1 MSKDLYDKLKEYS
14 KSDFYPFHMPG
25 HKRNVKLIKEQ
36 YGIDIDITEI
46 DGFDMLYEADDVLK
60 DAMERAKKFWG
71 TEKTYFLVNGS
82 TVGILTAMHSCL
94 TQGDRIIIGRNC
106 HKAVYNA
113 SELLKLNNT
122 YLYPKYIPKYG
133 INGGYSAKELENLF
147 EKNSNIKAV
156 VITSPTYDGIVSD
169 IKTLADITHKHGA
182 VLIVDEAHG
191 AHFGISDKFPKPAY
205 DMGADLVIESMHKT
219 LPTFTQTALLHLSK
233 EGKKRV
239 DEKKIKHFWSIF
251 QTSSPSYVFMANMDK
266 CISFLDKNGNE
277 IYEKFSND
285 IEEFRKKCDKL
296 HDIHIPGKEL
306 IGTNEVFDVDLSK
319 LIINS
324 SMGGKPM
331 NDILR
336 KKFHLEMEMEAAKYV
351 LAITT
356 FCDNKEGFD
365 RLYKALDYIDAEL
378 KKITNKSEIK
388 KIKNT
393 NFELVRN
400 IQEMSISNAVN
411 SNTKLV
417 DIENAINKVSAEYLY
432 LYPPG
437 IPLIV
442 PGEVVDVKL
451 VEQIKEYK
459 NRNYEIV
466 GYDKFKIVD

>member
-25 HKRNVKLIKEQ
+25 HKRNVNLIKEQ

-169 IKTLADITHKHGA
+169 IKTLADITHKNGA

-239 DEKKIKHFWSIF
+239 DEKK
-251 QTSSPSYVFMANMDK
+251 
-266 CISFLDKNGNE
+266 
-277 IYEKFSND
+277 
-285 IEEFRKKCDKL
+285 
-296 HDIHIPGKEL
+296 
-306 IGTNEVFDVDLSK
+306 
-319 LIINS
+319 
-324 SMGGKPM
+324 
-331 NDILR
+331 
-336 KKFHLEMEMEAAKYV
+336 
-351 LAITT
+351 
-356 FCDNKEGFD
+356 
-365 RLYKALDYIDAEL
+365 
-378 KKITNKSEIK
+378 
-388 KIKNT
+388 
-393 NFELVRN
+393 
-400 IQEMSISNAVN
+400 
-411 SNTKLV
+411 
-417 DIENAINKVSAEYLY
+417 
-432 LYPPG
+432 
-437 IPLIV
+437 
-442 PGEVVDVKL
+442 
-451 VEQIKEYK
+451 
-459 NRNYEIV
+459 
-466 GYDKFKIVD
+466 